1 MGAGEGLRPSR
12 IGTLALPKNGTQGH
26 MNAMG
31 AKKGP
36 NVAEFPVGSNVRVKD
51 KEFLLEFMKNW
62 NYHNPLQPDQLRYS
76 GRKAIVS
83 NVGFY
88 FGGDELY
95 RLKGIPGVWHE
106 ICLEE
111 S

>member
-12 IGTLALPKNGTQGH
+12 IGTLALPKWNAGPYEC
-26 MNAMG
+26 AMG

-62 NYHNPLQPDQLRYS
+62 KYHNPLQPDQLRYS
-76 GRKAIVS
+76 GRKAKVS

>member
-1 MGAGEGLRPSR
+1 
-12 IGTLALPKNGTQGH
+12 
-26 MNAMG
+26 MG

-36 NVAEFPVGSNVRVKD
+36 NVAEFPVGSSVRVKD
-51 KEFLLEFMKNW
+51 KEFLLEFIKNW
-62 NYHNPLQPDQLRYS
+62 KYHNPLQPNQLRYS

-95 RLKGIPGVWHE
+95 RLKGIPGIWHE
-106 ICLEE
+106 ICLEQVD
-111 S
+111 